1 VLLALVTTGAF
12 ALLYVL
18 LWWMLPQ
25 ETLAGRRRGGSG
37 RLLLVTLLIVATAV
51 GWLLAQSGS
60 LTGPTG
66 QDLYWPVLLLLAGVI
81 NFLLSTGTCMKIR
94 RQTNLLW
101 GIVLLIVSVVFL
113 LRALGQVPDGIFDLI
128 IRAWPALLVL
138 AGLSVFLRGRVPLG
152 SGIAFVL
159 TAVLVGSMGV
169 YSFSTRSEQQ
179 RDDNH
184 VEFAQPVG
192 EGITLLRVRMQTLT
206 TRVDVVAALQQSTIS
221 GDFIGSTESEIEA
234 DYVEAG
240 DGTATFTL
248 RETRPGGVPRLD
260 AIGRGALRLEL
271 PPDIPTDLEFI
282 GAAGD
287 ATLDARDI
295 FVERLNIN
303 LAEGDALV
311 TLPEYDP
318 QGSSDDATLGGW
330 AVLNGDITVVI
341 PPAVAAHLELDRGLS
356 GIQPQYDPTV
366 YNLLATGTTGAL
378 EARNFD
384 SAAIRVRYNITAPRG
399 QIRLQVASE

>member
-1 VLLALVTTGAF
+1 
-12 ALLYVL
+12 
-18 LWWMLPQ
+18 
-25 ETLAGRRRGGSG
+25 
-37 RLLLVTLLIVATAV
+37 
-51 GWLLAQSGS
+51 
-60 LTGPTG
+60 
-66 QDLYWPVLLLLAGVI
+66 
-81 NFLLSTGTCMKIR
+81 MKIR

-101 GIVLLIVSVVFL
+101 GIVLLAVAVVFL
-113 LRALGQVPDGIFDLI
+113 LRSLGQLPDGIYDLI
-128 IRAWPALLVL
+128 TRAWPALLVL
-138 AGLSVFLRGRVPLG
+138 AGLNVFLRGRVPLG
-152 SGIAFVL
+152 AGIAFVL
-159 TAVLVGSMGV
+159 TAMLVGGMAA
-169 YSFSTRSEQQ
+169 YSFSTRAEQQ

-192 EGITLLRVRMQTLT
+192 EGITLLRVRIQTLA
-206 TRVDVVAALQQSTIS
+206 TRLDTAASLEESVIS
-221 GDFIGSTESEIEA
+221 GEFVGSAESEIEA
-234 DYVEAG
+234 EYVEAG

-248 RETRPGGVPRLD
+248 RETQPSGFPRLD
-260 AIGRGALRLEL
+260 AIGRGALRLRL
-271 PPDIPTDLEFI
+271 PPEIPADIEFI
-282 GAAGD
+282 GATGD

-303 LAEGDALV
+303 LTEGDVLV

-318 QGSSDDATLGGW
+318 QGSPDDAILGGW
-330 AVLNGDITVVI
+330 AVQDGDITVVI